1 MVPTNMM
8 KILTPLTSLSLCL
21 ACPIA
26 ADFRAEIDWGAE
38 ALTGYR
44 STYVYRGFE
53 ISESTMEFQ
62 AEAEV
67 ALNNDV
73 FLSIGSWYA
82 TESGEG
88 DYDESAVFAHLR
100 WQHHDQLT
108 LGLSATYREFNTPAS
123 PLSVIFEDGV
133 DLGTFA
139 TWKFNDDFNA
149 TAGAYHD
156 FGAEAWY
163 GYAETRW
170 SKALSS
176 KTFISL
182 NTGVSYVDD
191 YYGRDGLND
200 AYGRLSLTH
209 HLCKT
214 VSISPFI
221 GGSVLL
227 DDEDSGDDQ
236 TFAGMWFEVRF

>member
-1 MVPTNMM
+1 MVPTNTM
-8 KILTPLTSLSLCL
+8 KVFVPLTLSLCL

-26 ADFRAEIDWGAE
+26 ADLREEIDWGVE
-38 ALTGYR
+38 AVTGYR
-44 STYVYRGFE
+44 SAYVYRGFE
-53 ISESTMEFQ
+53 LSESTMDFQ
-62 AEAEV
+62 VEAEL
-67 ALNNDV
+67 ALNNDT

-82 TESGEG
+82 TESGDG
-88 DYDESAVFAHLR
+88 DYDESAVFAHLT
-100 WQHHDQLT
+100 WQQNDQLT
-108 LGLSATYREFNTPAS
+108 LGLSATYREFNNPAS

-133 DLGTFA
+133 DLGGFA
-139 TWKFNDDFNA
+139 TWNFNDDFSA
-149 TAGAYHD
+149 TAGAYYD

-163 GYAETRW
+163 GNAETRW

-176 KTFISL
+176 KTFLSL

-209 HLCKT
+209 HLSDT
-214 VSISPFI
+214 VSITPFI